1 MENTSANRK
10 HSQVCKRMVGLAEKC
25 VHPTSNKPYV
35 KSHGGGR
42 DNSPEGQ
49 QVVVAPIA
57 IVHSHDSTDTRL
69 IRALSRMVSFAS
81 LRARRTASTSK
92 SSKRP

>member
-1 MENTSANRK
+1 
-10 HSQVCKRMVGLAEKC
+10 MVGLAEKC

-49 QVVVAPIA
+49 QVVVAPISIA
-57 IVHSHDSTDTRL
+57 QRYHLADRRV
-69 IRALSRMVSFAS
+69 IRALSRMASFAS
-81 LRARRTASTSK
+81 LKARRIASTSK
-92 SSKRP
+92 SSERP

>member
-1 MENTSANRK
+1 
-10 HSQVCKRMVGLAEKC
+10 MVGLAEKC

-49 QVVVAPIA
+49 QVVVAPLV
-57 IVHSHDSTDTRL
+57 IVQMYDRTDTRV
-69 IRALSRMVSFAS
+69 IRVLSRMVSFAS
-81 LRARRTASTSK
+81 LGARRIASTSE
-92 SSKRP
+92 SSKLSQCM